1 MTRRHFTILFCAL
14 GFAAWTGPAFA
25 DESCQ
30 LSIYYALRHERAPE
44 YSHMSDM
51 RYAVMTQQKVAKARK
66 SGKIRSKLVGQTL
79 RHFPE
84 YRDLPTD
91 ELIDVIEAE
100 TTQALECFES
110 RD

>member
-1 MTRRHFTILFCAL
+1 MI
-14 GFAAWTGPAFA
+14 GPAFA

-44 YSHMSDM
+44 YAHMSDM

-66 SGKIRSKLVGQTL
+66 SGKIRSKLVGQTR

-84 YRDLPTD
+84 YGDLGAE
-91 ELIDVIEAE
+91 ELIALIEME
-100 TTQALECFES
+100 TTQAIQCFEN